1 MKLIAIS
8 CQGEKELEDL
18 EDCRRRS
25 LTGVLE
31 VLEQCRRQKGG
42 YEAVE
47 LQDGRRIPE
56 KEVFIGQRGQGQI

>member
-1 MKLIAIS
+1 MLTSGTTKLMDIFS
-8 CQGEKELEDL
+8 QKEKKLEDP

-31 VLEQCRRQKGG
+31 VLEQCRCQKGG

-47 LQDGRRIPE
+47 
-56 KEVFIGQRGQGQI
+56 